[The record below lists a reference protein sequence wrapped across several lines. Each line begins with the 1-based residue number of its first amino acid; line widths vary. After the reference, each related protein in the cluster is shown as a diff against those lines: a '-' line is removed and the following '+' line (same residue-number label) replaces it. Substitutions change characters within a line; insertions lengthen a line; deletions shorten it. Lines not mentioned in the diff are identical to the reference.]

1 MGEIAIMDSDKFLK
15 SVLDTITQHVCAI
28 DRNGNIIYVNKSWIA
43 FGENN
48 SSSMHKGWDKAN
60 YLQECDNSA
69 SKGDKDAIMAAKG
82 IRDVI
87 NKVKD
92 CYYLEYPCH
101 SPNEKRWFMMRVT
114 PFEFEDK
121 EYCVISH
128 EIITE
133 RKLIE
138 EQTLSLSRID
148 GLTDIANRRYFDDFL
163 ENEWRRCVRSK
174 MPISLA
180 IIDLDQFKLLNDT
193 YGHQAGDECLKKV
206 GSVLKTF
213 AKRPTDLCARYGGE
227 EFAVILGDT
236 TLKNSLS
243 IMNNLLDAIRQLKIP
258 NKNSSVMPT
267 LTASIGLATLYP
279 HACENKEELMAA
291 ADKML
296 YRAKENGRN
305 YVAYENK

>member
-1 MGEIAIMDSDKFLK
+1 MMGSDKLLK
-15 SVLDTITQHVCAI
+15 SILDTITQHICAI
-28 DRNGNIIYVNKSWIA
+28 DKNGNIIYVNRSWIT

-48 SSSMHKGWDKAN
+48 SSSIHKGWDKIN
-60 YLQECDNSA
+60 YLQECDKSA
-69 SKGDKDAIMAAKG
+69 LKGDKDAIMAAKG

-92 CYYLEYPCH
+92 FYYLEYPCH

-114 PFEFEDK
+114 PFKLEEK
-121 EYCVISH
+121 EYYVISH

-133 RKLIE
+133 RKLAE
-138 EQTLSLSRID
+138 EKVLNLSRID

-163 ENEWRRCVRSK
+163 ENEWRRCVRLK
-174 MPISLA
+174 MPLSLA
-180 IIDLDQFKLLNDT
+180 IIDLDHFKLLNDT

-213 AKRPTDLCARYGGE
+213 AKRPADLCARYGGE

-236 TLKNSLS
+236 TLKNSLTL
-243 IMNNLLDAIRQLKIP
+243 MNSLLDAIRQLKIP
-258 NKNSSVMPT
+258 NKDSSVMPT
-267 LTASIGLATLYP
+267 LTASIRLATLYP
-279 HACENKEELMAA
+279 HACKEKEELIAA

-296 YRAKENGRN
+296 YKAKENGRN
-305 YVAYENK
+305 HVAYENK